1 MSAKA
6 SYSLNQHAGEL
17 FSISKKQKERGKTI
31 LTIGTVAPSPR
42 RLLSARRARKDWR
55 VFCAPRGCCCS
66 SSSLF
71 SSSSSS
77 FLRSTMMMSRR
88 RMMTVPRRE
97 KSFFH
102 QHLLCVVVE
111 QKKTREKN
119 KKELTDEKAPTER
132 SPRC

>member
-42 RLLSARRARKDWR
+42 RLLSARRATKDWR
-55 VFCAPRGCCCS
+55 VFSAPRGCCC

-88 RMMTVPRRE
+88 RRMTVPRRE

-102 QHLLCVVVE
+102 HHLLCVVVE

>member
-17 FSISKKQKERGKTI
+17 FSISKNRERERKKTI
-31 LTIGTVAPSPR
+31 ITIGTVAPSPR

-55 VFCAPRGCCCS
+55 VFSAPRGCCCS
-66 SSSLF
+66 SLF
-71 SSSSSS
+71 SSSSS

-102 QHLLCVVVE
+102 HHLLCVVVE